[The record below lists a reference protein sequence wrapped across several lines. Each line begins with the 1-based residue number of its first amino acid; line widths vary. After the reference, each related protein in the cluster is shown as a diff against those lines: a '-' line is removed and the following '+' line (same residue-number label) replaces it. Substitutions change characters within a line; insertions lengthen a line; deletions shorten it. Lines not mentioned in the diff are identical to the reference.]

1 MTILL
6 VSLIVIDLVL
16 LGALLFLNQKRN
28 EYIEVIKELNE
39 ERQVLNSLK
48 DEVKSDLLSLKS
60 EGRKFYDKVSL
71 LATEAEQEINSGKSA
86 LRENLKSSIAEL
98 APSLEKPLADINRQ
112 QLSLEKTIRRSDQ
125 SRDLL
130 IKTIDRGEKLLQIL
144 TSKVPFDKALE
155 EMKDAKYTS
164 ARQLLSHGLSPRE
177 VSAELNIPE
186 SEVRLL
192 AGFKLS

>member
-39 ERQVLNSLK
+39 ERQVLRSLK
-48 DEVKSDLLSLKS
+48 DEVKSDLLLLKS

-130 IKTIDRGEKLLQIL
+130 IKSIDRGEKLLQIL